1 VEKVSKPFNN
11 RSFLF
16 IWKMPPVIRCEA
28 CGRCHS
34 IEEYEEDRF
43 CRDCGKL
50 LPKKVENMKRE
61 NSDKGLYP
69 LFPYNPYPQQQE
81 FMKDVEEIVAKGE
94 TLIAEA
100 CNGFGKTVSTLSV
113 LLGEGKSIIHA
124 TRTHEQVRQVLTEIK
139 AINDKQERG
148 FSAVNLAS
156 RGHLCINPECKDLPR
171 LEAQELCQTL
181 RQDDDCPFR
190 SEIDHLPSGLPLI
203 LSPKTLI
210 NLGRQKK
217 LCPYYLARRAI
228 SKVDVVVAPY
238 PYIFDP
244 FIRRSVGVQL
254 EGRTLILDEG
264 HNIDQVGQDILS
276 DTLSENGLGS
286 AAEELRS
293 IRRSTTHINQLLEL
307 LRRKVEKKPKVCRS
321 EELER
326 DIELVLGIDIS
337 RFIDHYS
344 PLVDV
349 IKKRK
354 AERGDPPLSYL
365 NGLLQF
371 LELLIKSR
379 KDRYIAVYRRS
390 SWGVNT
396 VEYRCMDP
404 SLAIQP
410 VVDAASGCIIM
421 SGTISPLDL
430 FAEIIGLEAATLK
443 AYPSIQD
450 PSNVKMQIDTRVTST
465 YRERSSEMM
474 IRMGEAIA
482 EKIGE
487 VPHGALIFF
496 TQRGFME
503 NCLDAWAL
511 NGILKTQ
518 RGQIYLED
526 KVLYREGRDAKRN
539 RHIVRKYKQAATTP
553 GGAILCCVFRGRNSE
568 GSNFPGRQARGIFLV
583 GVPYANYGD
592 PLIRAQIRYFNKQ
605 RRGMGNRWYTM
616 DAFRAAN
623 QALGRGIRGIDDW
636 CHYWLLD
643 RRYESH
649 QRLISKWA
657 QGNGVE
663 IIS

>member
-1 VEKVSKPFNN
+1 MSKPFNN
-11 RSFLF
+11 MSSLF
-16 IWKMPPVIRCEA
+16 IWKMPLVIRCEA
-28 CGRCHS
+28 CGRCHT
-34 IEEYEEDRF
+34 IEEYEEERF
-43 CRDCGKL
+43 CRECGSL
-50 LPKKVENMKRE
+50 LPKRVQNLNKKNLEE
-61 NSDKGLYP
+61 GEWP
-69 LFPYNPYPQQQE
+69 LFPYTPYPQQLE
-81 FMKDVEEIVAKGE
+81 FMRDVKEIIVKGE

-100 CNGFGKTVSTLSV
+100 CNGFGKTVSSLSV
-113 LLGEGKSIIHA
+113 LLGAGNRIIHA

-139 AINDKQERG
+139 AINDKSERG
-148 FSAVNLAS
+148 FRAVNLAS
-156 RGHLCINPECKDLPR
+156 RGHLCINPECRDLPR

-190 SEIDHLPSGLPLI
+190 SEINHLPKGIPLI
-203 LSPKTLI
+203 LSVKSLLKVGKRNKI
-210 NLGRQKK
+210 
-217 LCPYYLARRAI
+217 CPYYLARQAI
-228 SKVDVVVAPY
+228 SKADVVVAPY

-244 FIRRSVGVQL
+244 FIRRSVGLQL

-276 DTLSENGLGS
+276 DTLNENSLGS

-293 IRRSTTHINQLLEL
+293 IRRPTTHINRLLEL
-307 LRRKVEKKPKVCRS
+307 LRRKVENKPKVCRS

-326 DIELVLGIDIS
+326 DVELVLGIDIAS
-337 RFIDHYS
+337 FIDRYA
-344 PLVDV
+344 PLVDT
-349 IKKRK
+349 IKNRK

-404 SLAIQP
+404 SLAIKP
-410 VVDAASGCIIM
+410 VVDSSSGCLIM
-421 SGTISPLDL
+421 SGTISPLGL
-430 FAEIIGLEAATLK
+430 FAEIIGMEEATLK

-450 PSNVKMQIDTRVTST
+450 PSNVRMKIDTRVTSA
-465 YRERSSEMM
+465 YRERSIEMM
-474 IRMGEAIA
+474 TRMGQVIA
-482 EKIGE
+482 EEMRGI
-487 VPHGALIFF
+487 PNGALIFF
-496 TQRGFME
+496 TQRGFMDR
-503 NCLDAWAL
+503 CLDAWAL
-511 NGILKTQ
+511 NGILKTK

-526 KVLYREGRDAKRN
+526 KVLFREGRDAKQN
-539 RHIVRKYKQAATTP
+539 RSIVSKYKQAATTP
-553 GGAILCCVFRGRNSE
+553 SGAVLCCVFRGRNSE
-568 GSNFPGRQARGIFLV
+568 GSNFPGRQARGIFLL

-592 PLIRAQIRYFNKQ
+592 PLIRAQIRYFNK
-605 RRGMGNRWYTM
+605 RRSGMGNRWYTM

-649 QRLISKWA
+649 KKLISRWA